1 MFGKSWT
8 RVSSW
13 LRKAENRD
21 KAGQALLVALIYL
34 VLAFGAAVASILW
47 RIV

>member
-13 LRKAENRD
+13 LRKLDRERV
-21 KAGQALLVALIYL
+21 GHFFLIGLIYL
-34 VLAFGAAVASILW
+34 VLACGAAVASILW

>member
-1 MFGKSWT
+1 MFGKSLT
-8 RVSSW
+8 KVSSW
-13 LRKAENRD
+13 LRRLDRD
-21 KAGQALLVALIYL
+21 KVAQRFLIGLIYA

>member
-13 LRKAENRD
+13 LRRLDPEKVGRVF
-21 KAGQALLVALIYL
+21 LVGLVYLIL
-34 VLAFGAAVASILW
+34 VLGAAVASILW